1 MPSSEPIAGVE
12 RDANGDGTSGDG
24 VDHRSAVGFDPL
36 ARLTEA
42 HRLAIDAAQA
52 SFQSFARV
60 LGDGGRSVASAT
72 SEDLPHDDAAEAD
85 DVGFAELRRTVTRSL
100 DLYLEIAERLMDTA
114 TRSLEDTL
122 RSRGVTTTGGR
133 RDQPWTPLHIEVQ
146 PGGTASASIWLHNVT
161 DEPIAEATFVATD
174 LVAHHGS
181 RVSASCVTVDPETVT
196 RVAPRASLTA
206 ALSLRLET
214 DVPEGTYLGYVL
226 VSPLPGIAVPIR
238 LDVGEREAG

>member
-1 MPSSEPIAGVE
+1 MPSSEPVAGME
-12 RDANGDGTSGDG
+12 RDANGDGASSDG

-42 HRLAIDAAQA
+42 HRLAIDTAQA

-60 LGDGGRSVASAT
+60 LGDGTRRGEPAPTGEAP
-72 SEDLPHDDAAEAD
+72 EGGPDGLDA
-85 DVGFAELRRTVTRSL
+85 VGFAELRRTVTRSL

-133 RDQPWTPLHIEVQ
+133 RDQPWTPLHLEMQ
-146 PGGTASASIWLHNVT
+146 PGGTASAPIWLHNVT

-174 LVAHHGS
+174 LVAHDGS
-181 RVSASCVTVDPETVT
+181 RVPASCVTVDPGTVT
-196 RVAPRASLTA
+196 QVAPRASLTA
-206 ALSLRLET
+206 ALSLRLEA

-238 LDVGEREAG
+238 LDVGGRGAG